1 MKDQKKIIKKIGNKL
16 KLIGLSKG
24 DNIFCHSRLSL
35 FSFINQ
41 KNINSFCQVFFK
53 AFLNVIGN
61 EGTIVVPTF
70 SYSFSNNNTYDPKN
84 TPSNCGVF
92 SEYLRSKKD
101 FTTYPDPNVS
111 VSIYGKNAKWL
122 SRYENKNAY
131 GRNSFFDKFDK
142 LNGKILNISLGPTS
156 TFIHYYERQYGI
168 DYRYDKKFFGYVK
181 NHSKL
186 KRDYSIIFVR
196 KKKNHFI
203 QDINQFEKEYT
214 MSGKYKVIDYDNG
227 FFGLTDLK
235 SYKKFIF
242 KKLSKNK
249 NYLIK
254 KK

>member
-1 MKDQKKIIKKIGNKL
+1 MLDQKKIIKKIESKL

-41 KNINSFCQVFFK
+41 KNIKKVSQAFFK
-53 AFLNVIGN
+53 AFINVIGK
-61 EGTIVVPTF
+61 EGTIAIPTF
-70 SYSFSNNNTYDPKN
+70 SYSFSNSKNYDPKN
-84 TPSNCGVF
+84 TPSNCGAF
-92 SEYLRSKKD
+92 TEYLRTKKD
-101 FTTYPDPNVS
+101 FITYPDPNVS

-122 SRYENKNAY
+122 SKYENKNAY
-131 GRNSFFDKFDK
+131 GKNSFFDKFDK

-168 DYRYDKKFFGYVK
+168 DYRYDKKFFGYIKK
-181 NHSKL
+181 NGKL
-186 KRDYSIIFVR
+186 KREYSTIFVR
-196 KKKNHFI
+196 KKKNYYT
-203 QDINQFEKEYT
+203 QDIRQFEKEYIL
-214 MSGKYKVIDYDNG
+214 SGKYKVINYDNG
-227 FFGLTDLK
+227 FFGFTDLK

-249 NYLIK
+249 NKLIK